1 MEKAGLV
8 QTKKKAHPPSL
19 WWAKLWADKALVSPS
34 DGLRVQK
41 GGHLGSVNTGLTPA
55 VC

>member
-1 MEKAGLV
+1 MEKAGLA
-8 QTKKKAHPPSL
+8 QTKKKAHPPSPR
-19 WWAKLWADKALVSPS
+19 WAKLWADKAPVSPG

-41 GGHLGSVNTGLTPA
+41 GSHLGSVNTGLTPA